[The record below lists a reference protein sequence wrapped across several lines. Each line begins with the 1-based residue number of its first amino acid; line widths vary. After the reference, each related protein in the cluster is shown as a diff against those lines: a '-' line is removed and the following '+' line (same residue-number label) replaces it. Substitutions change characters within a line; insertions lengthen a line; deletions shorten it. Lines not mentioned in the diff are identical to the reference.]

1 MAAKDEFELLDEPK
15 LPENATE
22 RQVEIFN
29 TIMAFYHSDAPEL
42 PLPQFSKPSAR
53 VFAHTIAD
61 SLGIYHR
68 SEGKGRDRHVVLA
81 KTAPKA
87 PCGYYDPQSATW
99 VPCTRYSLVLR
110 PAEHYTLADS

>member
-1 MAAKDEFELLDEPK
+1 MAANADIEVVDEPK

-22 RQVEIFN
+22 TQIEIYN
-29 TIMAFYHSDAPEL
+29 TIMDFYRSDTHEI
-42 PLPQFSKPSAR
+42 PLFKFTKPNAR

-68 SEGKGRDRHVVLA
+68 SEGKGRERHVVLA

-87 PCGYYDPQSATW
+87 PCGYFDAQSACW
-99 VPCTRYSLVLR
+99 KPCTILY
-110 PAEHYTLADS
+110 P